1 MDNKYFK
8 SDTVEIMRSQIRLAN
23 YNPRIID
30 EDGKRQ
36 LKRSIKKYGIVGGIV
51 VNSATDNTIVGG
63 HQKISILDE
72 LNKYPEKDYSLK
84 VEIISVDEKT
94 EKELNI
100 TLNNP
105 NVGGQW
111 DYDKMREL
119 IPDIDY
125 KSAGLTENDLDII
138 GVDYILK
145 TEGEND
151 IAEELNKLNK
161 PVQDLHNEELRE
173 RQSERAEKVQ
183 HMKDVKAQVKE
194 NSQKTVEDM
203 DAYIMLSFDTYQSKV
218 DFMNRFGYRPDDKFI
233 KGEVF
238 GDMVERVME

>member
-8 SDTVEIMRSQIRLAN
+8 SDTVEIMRSQINLAN

-161 PVQDLHNEELRE
+161 HVQDLHNEELRE

-194 NSQKTVEDM
+194 NSQKTAEDM
-203 DAYIMLSFDTYQSKV
+203 GAYIMLSFDTYQSKV